1 LRALIF
7 LLGALIVAAVAHVL
21 WLSEDHPSIRFT
33 LFQKDAGDLLAALVA
48 DAELPIT
55 QANAVYRLE
64 EDGTQ
69 PDTAMQTFVI
79 ATTADQVR
87 AGFLHA
93 CGRAGLGKPAAM
105 TLRSDPDALCE
116 GPWKGGNA
124 SVSVQIRCTRSC
136 QASVAV
142 YHLWF

>member
-48 DAELPIT
+48 NAELPIT

-69 PDTAMQTFVI
+69 PDTAC
-79 ATTADQVR
+79 R
-87 AGFLHA
+87 HLSS
-93 CGRAGLGKPAAM
+93 P
-105 TLRSDPDALCE
+105 P
-116 GPWKGGNA
+116 P
-124 SVSVQIRCTRSC
+124 QIRCAPAFFTR
-136 QASVAV
+136 ADVRA
-142 YHLWF
+142 